1 MDDAAAFQ
9 AMGEALVA
17 RGLMTPEAVA
27 ADLAPKGEAEPAAP
41 ALQAATTPTTP
52 TTPGPVDPLDAMAF
66 APAVSPAEFNF
77 GTAPQGVETSLE
89 QETHFRELFVQ
100 HEIPKPIGDQIG
112 RLWNQAI
119 ASPPTEA
126 QLDRMYQDGHAALF
140 RMWGADLDR
149 NLAVANA
156 EIDRM
161 AKANPEIKHML
172 RFSGL
177 GNNAWLASTLFHLAR
192 ARGRG

>member
-1 MDDAAAFQ
+1 MDDAAAYQ

-27 ADLAPKGEAEPAAP
+27 ADLAPKGEAEPGAP
-41 ALQAATTPTTP
+41 QAATPP
-52 TTPGPVDPLDAMAF
+52 AASGPVDPLDALAF
-66 APAVSPAEFNF
+66 TPAANPAEFNF
-77 GTAPQGVETSLE
+77 GTPPQGVELSLE
-89 QETHFRELFVQ
+89 QETHFREMFVQ
-100 HEIPKPIGDQIG
+100 YEIPKPIGDQIG

-126 QLDRMYQDGHAALF
+126 QLERSYQDGHAALS

-156 EIDRM
+156 EINRM
-161 AKANPEIKHML
+161 AKTNPEIKAML